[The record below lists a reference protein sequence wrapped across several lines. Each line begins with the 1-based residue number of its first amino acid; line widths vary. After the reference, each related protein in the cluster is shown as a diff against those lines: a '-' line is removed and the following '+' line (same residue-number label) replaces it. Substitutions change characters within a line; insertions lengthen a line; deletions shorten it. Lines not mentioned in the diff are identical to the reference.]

1 MSGDP
6 SHSSRGAGEGAAAPL
21 AAAPAPSAEPAHA
34 AEPLV
39 VPEAHQPRIPDA
51 LSQGGSQS
59 TPVYFAGATLPRA
72 LRRNAGRAGLVTVS
86 LKVPPQIKARWSAE
100 ASRRGIRLSEYMRL
114 LLQSVDPSCA
124 EDGKSCESVPAPEE
138 IPSQLDRRIRWV
150 AARPWSPKHGALMGV
165 LLQIHAELRQLQ
177 RAAGDAG
184 QASSASQLIELNS
197 QLSRLSRRLD
207 SCCAQFAMD
216 RPRKRGAP

>member
-6 SHSSRGAGEGAAAPL
+6 RHSSGVAGVGAAAPW
-21 AAAPAPSAEPAHA
+21 AAAPVPRAEPAHA
-34 AEPLV
+34 AAPPAA
-39 VPEAHQPRIPDA
+39 PEAHPPGMPDA
-51 LSQGGSQS
+51 PSQGGSQS

-114 LLQSVDPSCA
+114 LLQSVYPSCA
-124 EDGKSCESVPAPEE
+124 EDGKSCESDQAADEVPAPR
-138 IPSQLDRRIRWV
+138 DRRIRWV
-150 AARPWSPKHGALMGV
+150 AARRWSPQHGEMMGV
-165 LLQIHAELRQLQ
+165 LLQIHAELRQIQ
-177 RAAGDAG
+177 RAACDSG
-184 QASSASQLIELNS
+184 QASSASDLIELNS

-207 SCCAQFAMD
+207 ACCAQFALD
-216 RPRKRGAP
+216 KPRKRGAP

>member
-1 MSGDP
+1 
-6 SHSSRGAGEGAAAPL
+6 
-21 AAAPAPSAEPAHA
+21 
-34 AEPLV
+34 
-39 VPEAHQPRIPDA
+39 
-51 LSQGGSQS
+51 
-59 TPVYFAGATLPRA
+59 
-72 LRRNAGRAGLVTVS
+72 
-86 LKVPPQIKARWSAE
+86 
-100 ASRRGIRLSEYMRL
+100 
-114 LLQSVDPSCA
+114 
-124 EDGKSCESVPAPEE
+124 
-138 IPSQLDRRIRWV
+138 
-150 AARPWSPKHGALMGV
+150 MGV

>member
-6 SHSSRGAGEGAAAPL
+6 SHSSGRAGEGAAAPW

-59 TPVYFAGATLPRA
+59 TPVYFAGATLARA
-72 LRRNAGRAGLVTVS
+72 LRRNAGRAGLVTAS
-86 LKVPPQIKARWSAE
+86 LKVAPQVKARWSDE
-100 ASRRGIRLSEYMRL
+100 ASRRGIRLSEYLRL
-114 LLQSVDPSCA
+114 LLQSGDPSCA
-124 EDGKSCESVPAPEE
+124 EDGKSCESDQAPDEVPA
-138 IPSQLDRRIRWV
+138 QRDRRIRWV
-150 AARPWSPKHGALMGV
+150 AARRWSPQHGAMMGV
-165 LLQIHAELRQLQ
+165 LLQIQGELRQIQ
-177 RAAGDAG
+177 RAVGDTG
-184 QASSASQLIELNS
+184 QACSTSHLIELNA

>member
-6 SHSSRGAGEGAAAPL
+6 RHSSGAAGVGAAAPW
-21 AAAPAPSAEPAHA
+21 AAVPAPSAEPAHTA
-34 AEPLV
+34 AP
-39 VPEAHQPRIPDA
+39 PAAPAAHPPGMPDA
-51 LSQGGSQS
+51 PSQGGSQS

-124 EDGKSCESVPAPEE
+124 EDGKSCESDQPPDDVPA
-138 IPSQLDRRIRWV
+138 QLDRRIRWV
-150 AARPWSPKHGALMGV
+150 AARPWSPQHGAMMGV
-165 LLQIHAELRQLQ
+165 LLQIQGELRQIQ
-177 RAAGDAG
+177 RAVGDAG
-184 QASSASQLIELNS
+184 QASSTSDLIELNAL
-197 QLSRLSRRLD
+197 LSRLSRRLD
-207 SCCAQFAMD
+207 SCCAQFALD
-216 RPRKRGAP
+216 KPRKRGAP

>member
-6 SHSSRGAGEGAAAPL
+6 RHSSGVAGVGAAAPW

-34 AEPLV
+34 AEPPV
-39 VPEAHQPRIPDA
+39 VPEAHQPGIPDA
-51 LSQGGSQS
+51 PSQGGSQS

-114 LLQSVDPSCA
+114 LLQSVDPSRA
-124 EDGKSCESVPAPEE
+124 EDGKNCESDQAPDEVPA
-138 IPSQLDRRIRWV
+138 QRDCRIRWV
-150 AARPWSPKHGALMGV
+150 AARRWSPQHGALMGV
-165 LLQIHAELRQLQ
+165 LLQIHAELRQIQ
-177 RAAGDAG
+177 RAAGDSG
-184 QASSASQLIELNS
+184 QASSPSHLIELNS

-207 SCCAQFAMD
+207 ACCAQFALD
-216 RPRKRGAP
+216 KPRKRGAP